1 VTTSVS
7 FTHFK
12 SSSTKASS
20 TLARIKSSETKAE
33 RLLRS
38 ALWATG
44 LRFRKNVRSLPGK
57 PDIVVGRLRLAIFCD
72 GDFWHGRNWSKN
84 QLRLSRGSNP
94 VYWTKKIASNIE
106 RDKRSNLALKNL
118 GWTVIRVWESDVR
131 HDPSRAAQLITQ
143 AAASSVSARD
153 RMGRLR
159 L

>member
-1 VTTSVS
+1 MTTSVS
-7 FTHFK
+7 FTHFEP
-12 SSSTKASS
+12 SSTKASS

-38 ALWATG
+38 ALWASG

-84 QLRLSRGSNP
+84 QLRLSRGPNP
-94 VYWTKKIASNIE
+94 KYWVTKIATNME
-106 RDKRSNLALKNL
+106 RDKRSNEALKKL
-118 GWTVIRVWESDVR
+118 GWRVVRLWESDVR
-131 HDPSRAAQLITQ
+131 KNPGRAAQIIN
-143 AAASSVSARD
+143 AAALSGISSRD